1 MRRTRCRPLTI
12 SMTAPGAVATPP
24 STSPAAPGITEDIL
38 ASEEPGTKGNTT
50 VIVQTVAGSTAA
62 RFRVPSRAI
71 QRGHPVRDLAA
82 VACENLHKTSPRKR
96 QVLAHL

>member
-24 STSPAAPGITEDIL
+24 STSTAAPGITEDIL

-50 VIVQTVAGSTAA
+50 VIVQTVAAPTAA

-71 QRGHPVRDLAA
+71 QRGDPVSDLAA
-82 VACENLHKTSPRKR
+82 VSL
-96 QVLAHL
+96 

>member
-50 VIVQTVAGSTAA
+50 VIVQTVAGSDGSSIPRSEPSDSTRSSSA
-62 RFRVPSRAI
+62 RSGCRS
-71 QRGHPVRDLAA
+71 L
-82 VACENLHKTSPRKR
+82 
-96 QVLAHL
+96 